1 MNIAYKI
8 ITGKD
13 VSKDE
18 LKYLLFLTLSEY
30 QHHTSNETVG
40 ITDELECFNMDD
52 LLDTLSWQLEGIER
66 DRHTD
71 DYKN

>member
-8 ITGKD
+8 MAGKD

-30 QHHTSNETVG
+30 QHHTSNEIVG
-40 ITDELECFNMDD
+40 AEDEEECFNMDD
-52 LLDTLSWQLEGIER
+52 MLDTLAYQLQGI
-66 DRHTD
+66 
-71 DYKN
+71 KK

>member
-8 ITGKD
+8 MTGKD

-30 QHHTSNETVG
+30 KHHTSNETVG

-52 LLDTLSWQLEGIER
+52 MLDTLAYQLEGIER
-66 DRHTD
+66 DE
-71 DYKN
+71 

>member
-8 ITGKD
+8 MVGKD

-52 LLDTLSWQLEGIER
+52 MLDVLSDQLQGIGDE
-66 DRHTD
+66 
-71 DYKN
+71 